1 MRGWRIG
8 RIFGIE
14 ITVDP
19 SWFIIVGLT
28 VYIFGFLEFP
38 RELNPRAMRPRADW
52 FSVSLGILTSLLLF
66 GSVLLHELS
75 HSWMAIQRGIP
86 VKRITL
92 FIFGGVAQISKE
104 PDRPFSEF
112 LIAIMGPLMSV
123 ALAAIFGAAW
133 LWLQILNST
142 DTLGVSLTPLILVTN
157 IIFQVNGTLALFNL
171 APGFPLDGG
180 RVLRAALWGF
190 SHNIKRATL
199 WASRLGQLI
208 ALLLIGSAVV
218 VYFAG
223 YGIGGIW
230 NAMIGLF
237 LWNAAT
243 DGYRQTL
250 IIESLRGVTVRQLM
264 TTNIESISPDLSI
277 AEFIDFHLL
286 HRRDQTFVVSDGFA
300 FQGIIGVQQVRGIPR
315 EEWTRQR
322 VRDVMISAQK
332 IQPIDP
338 GETAANALNH
348 LSTSDSDELVVI
360 EASQV
365 IGFIGQSE
373 LARYLKLKTA

>member
-14 ITVDP
+14 ITIDP

-28 VYIFGFLEFP
+28 IYLFGFLEFP
-38 RELNPRAMRPRADW
+38 RELNPRALRPRADW

-123 ALAAIFGAAW
+123 ALAVIFGGAW
-133 LWLQILNST
+133 LWLQILNSAG
-142 DTLGVSLTPLILVTN
+142 TLGLSLTPLILVTN
-157 IIFQVNGTLALFNL
+157 IVFQVNGTLAIFNL

-180 RVLRAALWGF
+180 RVLRAVLWGF
-190 SHNIKRATL
+190 SRNIQSATM
-199 WASRLGQLI
+199 WASRLGQFI

-237 LWNAAT
+237 LWNAAS

-250 IIESLRGVTVRQLM
+250 MIESLRGATVHQLM
-264 TTNIESISPDLSI
+264 TTSVESISPDLSI
-277 AEFIDFHLL
+277 AEFVDFHLL
-286 HRRDQTFVVSDGFA
+286 HRRDQTFVVSNGLG
-300 FQGIIGVQQVRGIPR
+300 FQGIIGVQHIRGIPR
-315 EEWTRQR
+315 EAWSMRR
-322 VRDVMISAQK
+322 VRDVMTSAQK
-332 IQPIDP
+332 IPSIDP
-338 GETAANALNH
+338 GETAASALNQ
-348 LSTSDSDELVVI
+348 LATTDSDELVVI

>member
-1 MRGWRIG
+1 
-8 RIFGIE
+8 
-14 ITVDP
+14 
-19 SWFIIVGLT
+19 
-28 VYIFGFLEFP
+28 
-38 RELNPRAMRPRADW
+38 
-52 FSVSLGILTSLLLF
+52 
-66 GSVLLHELS
+66 
-75 HSWMAIQRGIP
+75 
-86 VKRITL
+86 
-92 FIFGGVAQISKE
+92 
-104 PDRPFSEF
+104 
-112 LIAIMGPLMSV
+112 
-123 ALAAIFGAAW
+123 
-133 LWLQILNST
+133 
-142 DTLGVSLTPLILVTN
+142 
-157 IIFQVNGTLALFNL
+157 
-171 APGFPLDGG
+171 
-180 RVLRAALWGF
+180 
-190 SHNIKRATL
+190 
-199 WASRLGQLI
+199 
-208 ALLLIGSAVV
+208 V